1 MNYHIEFNLRKNI
14 FIFSIMEAR
23 CKMENIKLIAT
34 TNMGLEAVTK
44 RELQDLGYKDLEVSD
59 GKIKISCQLK
69 DIAILNLR
77 LRTAERVL
85 LLIDSFRAET
95 FEELFDKVFE
105 IRWWDYIAEEDQF
118 IIQGRSRKSKLFSI
132 SDCQRITEKAIIE
145 KLKMKYKVSWFE
157 KSGPRVKIEVSLLND
172 IAEITMDTSGDGLHK
187 RGYREVNYKAP
198 LSETIAAS
206 LVKLTFW
213 NKDRILADPF
223 CGSGTIPIE
232 AAMIEKNIAPGL
244 MRDFDFVNFKFFDEE
259 IFKEEKK
266 KCYSEIKY
274 DEKLEILASD
284 VSHKAIQIARANAEI
299 LGLDEDISF
308 FQKDI
313 RDLDLPDDYGII
325 ITNPPY
331 GERIGKKD
339 VDELNKELGELARS
353 IKTWSYYIITANE
366 NFEKN
371 FGKKADRN
379 RKLYN
384 GRLKTY
390 YYQYY
395 GPKPRR

>member
-1 MNYHIEFNLRKNI
+1 MKE
-14 FIFSIMEAR
+14 
-23 CKMENIKLIAT
+23 IKLIAT
-34 TNMGLEAVTK
+34 TNIGLEAVTK
-44 RELQDLGYKDLEVSD
+44 RELIDLGYDNLKVSD
-59 GKIKISCQLK
+59 GKIEINCGLE
-69 DIAILNLR
+69 DIPILNLR

-85 LLIDSFRAET
+85 LLIDSFKAET

-105 IRWWDYIAEEDQF
+105 IRWWDYISESDNF

-145 KLKMKYKVSWFE
+145 KLKMKYKVAWFE
-157 KSGPRVKIEVSLLND
+157 KSGPRVKVEVSLLND
-172 IAEITMDTSGDGLHK
+172 IAEITMDTSGNGLHK

-206 LVKLTFW
+206 LVKLSFW
-213 NKDRILADPF
+213 NKDRVLADPF
-223 CGSGTIPIE
+223 CGSGTILIE

-244 MRDFDFVNFKFFDEE
+244 MRDFDFENFKFLNPE

-284 VSHKAIQIARANAEI
+284 VSHKAIQIARTNAEI

-313 RDLDLPDDYGII
+313 RDLDLPDDYGVL

-331 GERIGKKD
+331 GERIGKED
-339 VDELNKELGELARS
+339 VDELNRELGKLAKS
-353 IKTWSYYIITANE
+353 LDTWSFYIITGNE

-371 FGKKADRN
+371 FGKRADRN

-395 GPKPRR
+395 GPKPKR

>member
-1 MNYHIEFNLRKNI
+1 
-14 FIFSIMEAR
+14 
-23 CKMENIKLIAT
+23 MENIKLIAT

-44 RELQDLGYKDLEVSD
+44 RELLDLGYEDLEVSD

-105 IRWWDYIAEEDQF
+105 IRWWDYIAEDDQF

-244 MRDFDFVNFKFFDEE
+244 MRNFDFLKFKFFDEE

-284 VSHKAIQIARANAEI
+284 LSHKAIQIAKANAEI

-313 RDLDLPDDYGII
+313 RDLDLPDDYGVI

-331 GERIGKKD
+331 GERIGKED

-353 IKTWSYYIITANE
+353 LKTWSYYIITANE

-384 GRLKTY
+384 GRIKTY

>member
-1 MNYHIEFNLRKNI
+1 
-14 FIFSIMEAR
+14 
-23 CKMENIKLIAT
+23 MENIKLIAT

-44 RELQDLGYKDLEVSD
+44 RELQDLGYNDLEVSD

-331 GERIGKKD
+331 GERIGKED

-353 IKTWSYYIITANE
+353 LKTWSYYIITANE
-366 NFEKN
+366 NFEKK
-371 FGKKADRN
+371 FGKKSDRN

>member
-1 MNYHIEFNLRKNI
+1 
-14 FIFSIMEAR
+14 
-23 CKMENIKLIAT
+23 MENIKLIAT

-44 RELQDLGYKDLEVSD
+44 RELQDLGYNDLEVSD

-331 GERIGKKD
+331 GERIGKED

-353 IKTWSYYIITANE
+353 LKTWSYYIITANE

-371 FGKKADRN
+371 FGKKSDRN

>member
-1 MNYHIEFNLRKNI
+1 
-14 FIFSIMEAR
+14 
-23 CKMENIKLIAT
+23 MENIKLIAT

-44 RELQDLGYKDLEVSD
+44 RELLDLGYEDLEVSD

-105 IRWWDYIAEEDQF
+105 IRWWDYIAEDDQF

-244 MRDFDFVNFKFFDEE
+244 MREFDFVKFKFFDED
-259 IFKEEKK
+259 IYKEEKK

-284 VSHKAIQIARANAEI
+284 VSHKAIQIARSNAEI
-299 LGLDEDISF
+299 LGLEEDISF

-313 RDLDLPDDYGII
+313 RDLDLPDDYGVI

-331 GERIGKKD
+331 GERIGKED

-353 IKTWSYYIITANE
+353 LNTWSYYIITANE

>member
-1 MNYHIEFNLRKNI
+1 
-14 FIFSIMEAR
+14 
-23 CKMENIKLIAT
+23 MENIKLIAT

-105 IRWWDYIAEEDQF
+105 IRWWDYIAEDDQF

-244 MRDFDFVNFKFFDEE
+244 MRDFDFVKFKFFDED

-266 KCYSEIKY
+266 KCYSEINY

-284 VSHKAIQIARANAEI
+284 VSHKAIQIAKANAEI

-313 RDLDLPDDYGII
+313 RDLDLPDDYGVI

-331 GERIGKKD
+331 GERIGKED

-353 IKTWSYYIITANE
+353 LKTWSYYIITANE

>member
-1 MNYHIEFNLRKNI
+1 MKE
-14 FIFSIMEAR
+14 
-23 CKMENIKLIAT
+23 IKLIAT
-34 TNMGLEAVTK
+34 TNIGLEAVTK
-44 RELQDLGYKDLEVSD
+44 RELIDLGYDNLKVSD
-59 GKIKISCQLK
+59 GKIEINCGLE
-69 DIAILNLR
+69 DIPILNLR

-85 LLIDSFRAET
+85 LLIDSFKAET

-105 IRWWDYIAEEDQF
+105 IRWWDYISESDNF

-145 KLKMKYKVSWFE
+145 KLKMKYKVAWFE
-157 KSGPRVKIEVSLLND
+157 KSGPRVKVEVSLLND

-198 LSETIAAS
+198 LSEAIAAS
-206 LVKLTFW
+206 LIKLSFW
-213 NKDRILADPF
+213 NKDRVLADPF
-223 CGSGTIPIE
+223 CGSGTILIE
-232 AAMIEKNIAPGL
+232 AAMVEKNIAPGL
-244 MRDFDFVNFKFFDEE
+244 MRDFDFENFKFLNPE

-284 VSHKAIQIARANAEI
+284 VSHKAIQIARTNAEI

-313 RDLDLPDDYGII
+313 RDLDLPDDYGVL

-331 GERIGKKD
+331 GERIGKED
-339 VDELNKELGELARS
+339 VDELNRELGKLAKS
-353 IKTWSYYIITANE
+353 LDTWSFYIITGNE

-371 FGKKADRN
+371 FGKRADRN

-395 GPKPRR
+395 GPKPKR

>member
-1 MNYHIEFNLRKNI
+1 
-14 FIFSIMEAR
+14 
-23 CKMENIKLIAT
+23 MENIKLIAT

-44 RELQDLGYKDLEVSD
+44 RELLDLGYQDLEVSD

-105 IRWWDYIAEEDQF
+105 IRWWDYIAEDDQF

-244 MRDFDFVNFKFFDEE
+244 MRDFDFVKFKFFDED
-259 IFKEEKK
+259 IYKEEKK
-266 KCYSEIKY
+266 KCYSEINY

-284 VSHKAIQIARANAEI
+284 VSHKAIQIAKANAEI
-299 LGLDEDISF
+299 LGLEEDISF

-313 RDLDLPDDYGII
+313 RDLDLPDDYGVI

-331 GERIGKKD
+331 GERIGKED

-353 IKTWSYYIITANE
+353 LKTWSYYIITANE

>member
-1 MNYHIEFNLRKNI
+1 
-14 FIFSIMEAR
+14 
-23 CKMENIKLIAT
+23 MENIKLIAT

-274 DEKLEILASD
+274 DEELEILASD
-284 VSHKAIQIARANAEI
+284 VSHKAIQIARSNAEI

-331 GERIGKKD
+331 GERIGKED

-353 IKTWSYYIITANE
+353 LKTWSYYIITANE

>member
-1 MNYHIEFNLRKNI
+1 MK
-14 FIFSIMEAR
+14 
-23 CKMENIKLIAT
+23 NIKLIAT
-34 TNMGLEAVTK
+34 TNIGLEAVTK
-44 RELQDLGYKDLEVSD
+44 RELLDLGYEDLEVSD

-105 IRWWDYIAEEDQF
+105 ISWWEYIAEDDQF

-132 SDCQRITEKAIIE
+132 SDCQKITEKAIIE

-157 KSGPRVKIEVSLLND
+157 KSGPRVKIEASLLND

-206 LVKLTFW
+206 LVKLSFW
-213 NKDRILADPF
+213 KKDRILADPF

-244 MRDFDFVNFKFFDEE
+244 MRDFDFVKFKFFDEE
-259 IFKEEKK
+259 LFKEEKK

-284 VSHKAIQIARANAEI
+284 VSHKAIQIAIANAEI
-299 LGLDEDISF
+299 LGLEEDISF

-313 RDLDLPDDYGII
+313 RDLDLPDDYGVI

-331 GERIGKKD
+331 GERIGKED

-353 IKTWSYYIITANE
+353 LKTWSYYIITANE

>member
-1 MNYHIEFNLRKNI
+1 
-14 FIFSIMEAR
+14 
-23 CKMENIKLIAT
+23 MENIKLIAT

-44 RELQDLGYKDLEVSD
+44 RELLDLGYEDLEVSD

-105 IRWWDYIAEEDQF
+105 IRWWDYIAEDDQF

-213 NKDRILADPF
+213 NKDRILSDPF

-244 MRDFDFVNFKFFDEE
+244 MRDFDFVKFKFFDED
-259 IFKEEKK
+259 IYKEEKK
-266 KCYSEIKY
+266 KCYSEINY

-284 VSHKAIQIARANAEI
+284 VSHKAIQIAKANAEI

-313 RDLDLPDDYGII
+313 RDLDLPDDYGVI

-331 GERIGKKD
+331 GERIGKED

-353 IKTWSYYIITANE
+353 LKTWSYYIITANE

>member
-1 MNYHIEFNLRKNI
+1 
-14 FIFSIMEAR
+14 
-23 CKMENIKLIAT
+23 MENIKLIAT

-44 RELQDLGYKDLEVSD
+44 RELLDLGYEDLEVSD

-105 IRWWDYIAEEDQF
+105 IRWWDYIAEDDQF

-132 SDCQRITEKAIIE
+132 SDCQRMTEKAIIE

-172 IAEITMDTSGDGLHK
+172 IAEITMDTSGEGLHK

-244 MRDFDFVNFKFFDEE
+244 MRDFDFVKFKFFDED
-259 IFKEEKK
+259 IYKEEKK
-266 KCYSEIKY
+266 KCYSEINY
-274 DEKLEILASD
+274 DKKLEILASD
-284 VSHKAIQIARANAEI
+284 VSHKAIQIAKANAEI

-313 RDLDLPDDYGII
+313 RDLDLPDDYGVI

-331 GERIGKKD
+331 GERIGKED

-353 IKTWSYYIITANE
+353 LKTWSYYIITANE

>member
-1 MNYHIEFNLRKNI
+1 
-14 FIFSIMEAR
+14 
-23 CKMENIKLIAT
+23 MENIKLIAT

-105 IRWWDYIAEEDQF
+105 IRWWDYIAEDDQF

-284 VSHKAIQIARANAEI
+284 VSHKAIQIARANSEI

-331 GERIGKKD
+331 GERIGKED

-353 IKTWSYYIITANE
+353 LKTWSYYIITANE

>member
-1 MNYHIEFNLRKNI
+1 
-14 FIFSIMEAR
+14 
-23 CKMENIKLIAT
+23 MENIKLIAT

-157 KSGPRVKIEVSLLND
+157 KSGSRVKIEVSLLND

-284 VSHKAIQIARANAEI
+284 ISHKAIQIARSNAEI

-313 RDLDLPDDYGII
+313 RELDLPDDYGII

-331 GERIGKKD
+331 GERIGKED
-339 VDELNKELGELARS
+339 VDQLNKELGELARS
-353 IKTWSYYIITANE
+353 LKTWSYYIITANE

>member
-1 MNYHIEFNLRKNI
+1 
-14 FIFSIMEAR
+14 
-23 CKMENIKLIAT
+23 MENIKLIAT

-313 RDLDLPDDYGII
+313 RDLDLPDDYGVI

-331 GERIGKKD
+331 GERIGKED

-353 IKTWSYYIITANE
+353 LKTWSYYIITANE

>member
-1 MNYHIEFNLRKNI
+1 
-14 FIFSIMEAR
+14 
-23 CKMENIKLIAT
+23 MENIKLIAT

-44 RELQDLGYKDLEVSD
+44 RELIDLGYEDLEVSD

-105 IRWWDYIAEEDQF
+105 IRWWDYIAEDDQF

-244 MRDFDFVNFKFFDEE
+244 MRDFDFVKFKFFDED
-259 IFKEEKK
+259 IYKEEKK
-266 KCYSEIKY
+266 KCYSEINY

-284 VSHKAIQIARANAEI
+284 VSHKAIQIAKANAEI

-313 RDLDLPDDYGII
+313 RDLDLPDDYGVI

-331 GERIGKKD
+331 GERIGKED

-353 IKTWSYYIITANE
+353 LKTWSYYIITANE

>member
-1 MNYHIEFNLRKNI
+1 MK
-14 FIFSIMEAR
+14 
-23 CKMENIKLIAT
+23 NIKLIAT

-44 RELQDLGYKDLEVSD
+44 RELLDLGYEDLEVSD

-105 IRWWDYIAEEDQF
+105 IRWWDYIAEDDQF

-244 MRDFDFVNFKFFDEE
+244 MRDFDFVKFKFFDED

-266 KCYSEIKY
+266 KCYSEINY

-284 VSHKAIQIARANAEI
+284 VSHKAIQIAKANAEI

-313 RDLDLPDDYGII
+313 RDLDLPDDYGVI

-331 GERIGKKD
+331 GERIGKED

-353 IKTWSYYIITANE
+353 LKTWSYYIITANE

>member
-1 MNYHIEFNLRKNI
+1 
-14 FIFSIMEAR
+14 MEAR
-23 CKMENIKLIAT
+23 CKMKNIKLIAT
-34 TNMGLEAVTK
+34 TNIGLEAVTK
-44 RELQDLGYKDLEVSD
+44 RELLDLGYEDLEVSD

-105 IRWWDYIAEEDQF
+105 ISWWDYIAEDDQF

-206 LVKLTFW
+206 LVKLSFW
-213 NKDRILADPF
+213 KKDRILADPF

-244 MRDFDFVNFKFFDEE
+244 MRDFDFVKFKFFDEE
-259 IFKEEKK
+259 LFKEEKK

-299 LGLDEDISF
+299 LGLEEDISF

-313 RDLDLPDDYGII
+313 RDLDLPDDYGVI

-331 GERIGKKD
+331 GERIGKED

-353 IKTWSYYIITANE
+353 LKTWSYYIITANE

>member
-1 MNYHIEFNLRKNI
+1 
-14 FIFSIMEAR
+14 
-23 CKMENIKLIAT
+23 MENIKLIAT

-44 RELQDLGYKDLEVSD
+44 RELQDLGYEDLEVSD

-85 LLIDSFRAET
+85 LLIDSFRADT

-105 IRWWDYIAEEDQF
+105 IRWWDYIAEDDQF

-145 KLKMKYKVSWFE
+145 KLKMKYKISWFE

-172 IAEITMDTSGDGLHK
+172 IAEITIDTSGDGLHK

-244 MRDFDFVNFKFFDEE
+244 MRDFDFINFKFFDEE

-339 VDELNKELGELARS
+339 VDELNRELGELARS
-353 IKTWSYYIITANE
+353 LKTWSYYIITANE

-371 FGKKADRN
+371 FGKKSDRN

>member
-1 MNYHIEFNLRKNI
+1 
-14 FIFSIMEAR
+14 
-23 CKMENIKLIAT
+23 MENIKLIAT

-132 SDCQRITEKAIIE
+132 SDCQGITEKAIIE

-331 GERIGKKD
+331 GERIGKED
-339 VDELNKELGELARS
+339 VDQLNKELGELARS
-353 IKTWSYYIITANE
+353 LKTWSYYIITANE

-371 FGKKADRN
+371 FGKKSDRN

>member
-1 MNYHIEFNLRKNI
+1 
-14 FIFSIMEAR
+14 
-23 CKMENIKLIAT
+23 MENIKLIAT

-105 IRWWDYIAEEDQF
+105 IRWWDYIAEDDQF

-145 KLKMKYKVSWFE
+145 KLKMKYKISWFE

-284 VSHKAIQIARANAEI
+284 VSHKAVQIARANAEI

-331 GERIGKKD
+331 GERIGKGD
-339 VDELNKELGELARS
+339 VDQLNKELGELTRS
-353 IKTWSYYIITANE
+353 LKTWSYYIITANE

-371 FGKKADRN
+371 FGKKSDRN

>member
-1 MNYHIEFNLRKNI
+1 
-14 FIFSIMEAR
+14 
-23 CKMENIKLIAT
+23 MENIKLIAT

-105 IRWWDYIAEEDQF
+105 IRWWDYIAEDDQF

-145 KLKMKYKVSWFE
+145 KLKMKYKISWFE
-157 KSGPRVKIEVSLLND
+157 KFGPRVKIEVSLLND

-284 VSHKAIQIARANAEI
+284 VSHKAVQIARANAEI

-331 GERIGKKD
+331 GERIGKED
-339 VDELNKELGELARS
+339 VDKLNKELGELARS
-353 IKTWSYYIITANE
+353 LKTWSYYIITANE

>member
-1 MNYHIEFNLRKNI
+1 
-14 FIFSIMEAR
+14 
-23 CKMENIKLIAT
+23 MENIKLIAT
-34 TNMGLEAVTK
+34 TNIGLEAVTK
-44 RELQDLGYKDLEVSD
+44 RELLDLGYEDLEVSD

-105 IRWWDYIAEEDQF
+105 IRWWDYIAEDDQF

-244 MRDFDFVNFKFFDEE
+244 MRDFDFVKFKFFDED

-266 KCYSEIKY
+266 KCYSEINY

-284 VSHKAIQIARANAEI
+284 VSHKAIQIAKANAEI

-313 RDLDLPDDYGII
+313 RDLDLPDDYGVI

-331 GERIGKKD
+331 GERIGKED

-353 IKTWSYYIITANE
+353 LKTWSYYIITANE

>member
-1 MNYHIEFNLRKNI
+1 MK
-14 FIFSIMEAR
+14 
-23 CKMENIKLIAT
+23 NIKLIAT

-44 RELQDLGYKDLEVSD
+44 RELLDLGYEDLEVSD

-105 IRWWDYIAEEDQF
+105 IRWWDYIAEDDQF

-172 IAEITMDTSGDGLHK
+172 LAEITMDTSGDGLHK

-213 NKDRILADPF
+213 NRDRILADPF

-232 AAMIEKNIAPGL
+232 ASMIEKNIAPGL
-244 MRDFDFVNFKFFDEE
+244 MRDFDFVKFKFFDED
-259 IFKEEKK
+259 IYKEEKK
-266 KCYSEIKY
+266 KCYSEINY

-284 VSHKAIQIARANAEI
+284 VSHKAIQIAKANAEI

-313 RDLDLPDDYGII
+313 RDLDLPDDYGVI

-331 GERIGKKD
+331 GERIGKED

-353 IKTWSYYIITANE
+353 LKTWSYYIITANE

>member
-1 MNYHIEFNLRKNI
+1 
-14 FIFSIMEAR
+14 
-23 CKMENIKLIAT
+23 MENIKLIAT

-213 NKDRILADPF
+213 NKDRLLADPF

-331 GERIGKKD
+331 GERIGKED

-353 IKTWSYYIITANE
+353 LKTWSYYIITANE

>member
-1 MNYHIEFNLRKNI
+1 
-14 FIFSIMEAR
+14 
-23 CKMENIKLIAT
+23 MENIKLIAT

-331 GERIGKKD
+331 GERIGKEN

-353 IKTWSYYIITANE
+353 LKTWSYYIITANE

>member
-1 MNYHIEFNLRKNI
+1 MDK
-14 FIFSIMEAR
+14 
-23 CKMENIKLIAT
+23 IKLIAT

-44 RELQDLGYKDLEVSD
+44 RELLDLGYEDLKVSD
-59 GKIKISCQLK
+59 GKIEIDCDFK
-69 DIAILNLR
+69 DIAILNLK
-77 LRTAERVL
+77 LRTAERL
-85 LLIDSFRAET
+85 LLLVDSFKAET

-105 IRWWDYIAEEDQF
+105 IRWWDYLGEEDNF

-145 KLKMKYKVSWFE
+145 KLKMKYKISWFE

-172 IAEITMDTSGDGLHK
+172 LAEITIDTSGEGLHK

-232 AAMIEKNIAPGL
+232 AAMMEKNIAPGL
-244 MRDFDFVNFKFFDEE
+244 MRKFDFENFKFFDPE

-266 KCYSEIKY
+266 KAYSEIKY

-284 VSHKAIQIARANAEI
+284 VSYKAIEIAKSNAEI
-299 LGLDEDISF
+299 LGLEEDISF

-313 RDLDLPDDYGII
+313 RDLDLPDDYGVI

-331 GERIGKKD
+331 GERIGKED
-339 VDELNKELGELARS
+339 VDQLNKELGELAKTL
-353 IKTWSYYIITANE
+353 KTWSFYVITANE
-366 NFEKN
+366 NFEEN

-384 GRLKTY
+384 GRIKTY

-395 GPKPRR
+395 GPKPKR

>member
-1 MNYHIEFNLRKNI
+1 
-14 FIFSIMEAR
+14 MEAR

-44 RELQDLGYKDLEVSD
+44 RELIDLGYEDLEVSD

-105 IRWWDYIAEEDQF
+105 IRWWDYIAEDDQF

-244 MRDFDFVNFKFFDEE
+244 MRDFDFVKFKFFDED
-259 IFKEEKK
+259 IYKEEKK
-266 KCYSEIKY
+266 KCYSEINY

-284 VSHKAIQIARANAEI
+284 VSHKAIQIAKANAEI

-313 RDLDLPDDYGII
+313 RDLDLPDDYGVI

-331 GERIGKKD
+331 GERIGKED

-353 IKTWSYYIITANE
+353 LKTWSYYIITANE

>member
-1 MNYHIEFNLRKNI
+1 
-14 FIFSIMEAR
+14 
-23 CKMENIKLIAT
+23 MENIKLIAT

-105 IRWWDYIAEEDQF
+105 IRWWDYIAEDDQF

-145 KLKMKYKVSWFE
+145 KLKMKYRVSWFE

-331 GERIGKKD
+331 GERIGKED
-339 VDELNKELGELARS
+339 VDQLNKELGELARS
-353 IKTWSYYIITANE
+353 LKTWSYYIITANE

>member
-1 MNYHIEFNLRKNI
+1 MK
-14 FIFSIMEAR
+14 
-23 CKMENIKLIAT
+23 NIKLIAT

-44 RELQDLGYKDLEVSD
+44 RELLDLGYEDLEVSD

-105 IRWWDYIAEEDQF
+105 IRWWDYIAEDDQF

-172 IAEITMDTSGDGLHK
+172 IAEITMDTSGEGLHK

-244 MRDFDFVNFKFFDEE
+244 MRDFDFVKFKFFDED
-259 IFKEEKK
+259 IYKEEKK
-266 KCYSEIKY
+266 KCYSEINY

-284 VSHKAIQIARANAEI
+284 VSHKAIQIAKANAEI

-313 RDLDLPDDYGII
+313 RDLDLPDEYGVI

-331 GERIGKKD
+331 GERIGKED

-353 IKTWSYYIITANE
+353 LKTWSYYIITANE

>member
-1 MNYHIEFNLRKNI
+1 
-14 FIFSIMEAR
+14 
-23 CKMENIKLIAT
+23 MENIKLIAT

-44 RELQDLGYKDLEVSD
+44 RELLDLGYEDLEVSD

-105 IRWWDYIAEEDQF
+105 IRWWDYIAEDDQF
-118 IIQGRSRKSKLFSI
+118 IIQGRSRKSKLLSI

-244 MRDFDFVNFKFFDEE
+244 MRDFDFVKFKFFDED
-259 IFKEEKK
+259 IYKEEKK
-266 KCYSEIKY
+266 KCYSEINY

-284 VSHKAIQIARANAEI
+284 VSHKAIQIAKANAEI

-313 RDLDLPDDYGII
+313 RDLDLPDDYGVI

-331 GERIGKKD
+331 GERIGKED

-353 IKTWSYYIITANE
+353 LKTWSYYIITANE

>member
-1 MNYHIEFNLRKNI
+1 
-14 FIFSIMEAR
+14 
-23 CKMENIKLIAT
+23 MENIKLIAT

-95 FEELFDKVFE
+95 FEELFDRVFE

-331 GERIGKKD
+331 GERIGKED

-353 IKTWSYYIITANE
+353 LKTWSYYIITANE

>member
-1 MNYHIEFNLRKNI
+1 
-14 FIFSIMEAR
+14 
-23 CKMENIKLIAT
+23 MENIKLIAT

-44 RELQDLGYKDLEVSD
+44 RELQDLGYNDLEVSD

-105 IRWWDYIAEEDQF
+105 IRWWDYIAEDDQF

-187 RGYREVNYKAP
+187 RGYREVNYKGP

-331 GERIGKKD
+331 GERIGKED

-353 IKTWSYYIITANE
+353 LKTWSYYIITANE

-371 FGKKADRN
+371 FGKKSDRN

>member
-1 MNYHIEFNLRKNI
+1 
-14 FIFSIMEAR
+14 
-23 CKMENIKLIAT
+23 MENIKLIAT

-59 GKIKISCQLK
+59 GKIKISRQLK

-331 GERIGKKD
+331 GERIGKED

-353 IKTWSYYIITANE
+353 LKTWSYYIITANE

-371 FGKKADRN
+371 FGKKSDRN

>member
-1 MNYHIEFNLRKNI
+1 
-14 FIFSIMEAR
+14 
-23 CKMENIKLIAT
+23 MENIKLIAT

-44 RELQDLGYKDLEVSD
+44 RELLDLGYEDLEVSD

-105 IRWWDYIAEEDQF
+105 IRWWDYIAEDDQF

-244 MRDFDFVNFKFFDEE
+244 MRDFDFVKFKFFDED
-259 IFKEEKK
+259 IYKEEKK
-266 KCYSEIKY
+266 KCYSEINY

-284 VSHKAIQIARANAEI
+284 VSHKAIQIAKANAEI

-313 RDLDLPDDYGII
+313 RDLDLPDDYGVI

-331 GERIGKKD
+331 GERIGKED

-353 IKTWSYYIITANE
+353 LKTWSYYIITANE

>member
-1 MNYHIEFNLRKNI
+1 
-14 FIFSIMEAR
+14 
-23 CKMENIKLIAT
+23 MENIKLIAT

-44 RELQDLGYKDLEVSD
+44 RELLDLGYQDLEVSD

-105 IRWWDYIAEEDQF
+105 IRWWDYIAEDDQF

-284 VSHKAIQIARANAEI
+284 VSHKAIQIARSNAEI

>member
-1 MNYHIEFNLRKNI
+1 
-14 FIFSIMEAR
+14 MEAR

-95 FEELFDKVFE
+95 FEELFDRVFE
-105 IRWWDYIAEEDQF
+105 IRWWDYIAEDDQF

-244 MRDFDFVNFKFFDEE
+244 MRGFDFVNFKFFDEE

-274 DEKLEILASD
+274 DEELEILASD
-284 VSHKAIQIARANAEI
+284 VSHKAIQIARSNAEI

-331 GERIGKKD
+331 GERIGKED

-353 IKTWSYYIITANE
+353 LKTWSYYIITANE